1 MVVDMNFFGLFKL
14 KEFHQRCYM
23 LLTQLTCCSN
33 SSWVGGTDVAEI
45 AYVGYVV
52 DGVEGPAEMEQRINA
67 LFHFYC

>member
-14 KEFHQRCYM
+14 KEFHQQCYM

-52 DGVEGPAEMEQRINA
+52 DGVERAG
-67 LFHFYC
+67 